1 MQFHYMN
8 VELPLRSRTLPV
20 LISSARMTISGLW
33 NYINKH
39 NLQHELGDATLAKKT
54 VVVDASIW
62 CACSFRHLSHELTL
76 VEQAPSWPAREEVPG
91 GAERP
96 QAMVRARTVRVLWG

>member
-1 MQFHYMN
+1 
-8 VELPLRSRTLPV
+8 
-20 LISSARMTISGLW
+20 MTISGLW

-39 NLQHELGDATLAKKT
+39 KLQRELGDATLANKT

-62 CACSFRHLSHELTL
+62 CACSFRHLPPELTL

-96 QAMVRARTVRVLWG
+96 QAMVRARTGRVLWG